1 MLTIDNKGN
10 LVKGTWWRS
19 MGPAFEDRDSPYRP
33 DFLIVIPYTDKQR
46 KQWEEILELKNKL
59 AATDHWDNKFIEG
72 EYTQEEWEEKKA
84 QRMAWRNEIR
94 EIEKEFVEPAITL
107 EEMREAERKAMEHIK
122 NTEEVNGQ

>member
-1 MLTIDNKGN
+1 
-10 LVKGTWWRS
+10 

-33 DFLIVIPYTDKQR
+33 DFLVVIPYTDKQR

-72 EYTQEEWEEKKA
+72 EYTQDEWEEKKA